1 MGEQASGL
9 NHERRIH
16 AAAFLSLIAVAIAM
30 ITDNP
35 INYLFVMGPLGV
47 LAGLANGP

>member
-1 MGEQASGL
+1 
-9 NHERRIH
+9 
-16 AAAFLSLIAVAIAM
+16 M

-47 LAGLANGP
+47 LAGLSLGLEARPRHRSGDAG